1 MPPGPAEKSDLHTTE
16 ESFYRVANLLQ
27 EYGDVTCLHSA
38 IRQSDSY
45 LVNHPDYIKHILVN
59 NNQNYNK
66 GPGFERVKMLLGNGI
81 IVSDGV
87 FWRRQRRMIQPSF
100 SRQLIAGMMDDVKAC
115 NLRLLDDWLQKA
127 KNNDVV
133 DITEEMSQLS
143 LEIILR
149 VLLGRDYDRI
159 LEEQGENPFAI
170 LTQDPSRDMRLVLKY
185 RALTGIIQGI
195 IDHRRRHPLDAED
208 FLSSFMA
215 AEDKDTGEPMT
226 DKELIDEVMTL
237 IVAGHETSAGA
248 LNWAWYLLAQHPTEM
263 QKLCDEIDAAGFEEI
278 PEFEQLEKLPY
289 ARQILDE
296 SLRLYPPVWLFTRK
310 AIHED
315 RIGPYDVPAGTD
327 IFIAPYYLHRHP
339 AFWDEPEV
347 FRPERFS
354 EEAVKARHKF
364 VHIPFSAG
372 PRRCIGDYFAMVEM
386 QMHLAMIA
394 KKISLEI
401 VAPRT
406 LELAPDVNLRSK
418 QAFEMRLSLRQ

>member
-16 ESFYRVANLLQ
+16 ESFYRVADLLQ
-27 EYGDVTCLHSA
+27 EYGEVTCLHSA

-87 FWRRQRRMIQPSF
+87 FWRRQRRMIQPGF

-127 KNNDVV
+127 RNNDVV

-149 VLLGRDYDRI
+149 VLLGGDYERI

-185 RALTGIIQGI
+185 RALTGIIQDI
-195 IDHRRRHPLDAED
+195 IDHRRRHPLDGED

-226 DKELIDEVMTL
+226 DKEVIEAMNMLRM
-237 IVAGHETSAGA
+237 AG
-248 LNWAWYLLAQHPTEM
+248 
-263 QKLCDEIDAAGFEEI
+263 
-278 PEFEQLEKLPY
+278 
-289 ARQILDE
+289 
-296 SLRLYPPVWLFTRK
+296 
-310 AIHED
+310 
-315 RIGPYDVPAGTD
+315 
-327 IFIAPYYLHRHP
+327 
-339 AFWDEPEV
+339 
-347 FRPERFS
+347 
-354 EEAVKARHKF
+354 
-364 VHIPFSAG
+364 
-372 PRRCIGDYFAMVEM
+372 VEM
-386 QMHLAMIA
+386 LTLGQYLQPSLNHLAVDRFVTPEEFDRLASIA
-394 KKISLEI
+394 RELGFSNVASGPMVRSSYHADLQALGKI
-401 VAPRT
+401 V
-406 LELAPDVNLRSK
+406 K
-418 QAFEMRLSLRQ
+418 